1 MRLPPIATIL
11 LTRVEVAGREI
22 LDAVV
27 RAMGGARRQGQEKM
41 ADAVSEALEE
51 GGHVIVQAG
60 TGTGKSVGYL
70 APAMEWAAKTG
81 NRVIV
86 STATLALQRQIVAVD
101 APRVAEA
108 VRERY
113 GRTPEVA
120 LVKGWNNYVCL
131 RKAAGGYPEE
141 DALISRASGE
151 YGASATGEEVVRL
164 REWAMA
170 TDTGDRDDLVPGVS
184 DRAWRQVSVAKPE
197 CIGAKC
203 PMRGSCFPVLA
214 REAAEEA
221 DIVVTNHSMLGVQST
236 KTPVLPE
243 SAAFV
248 VDEAHELA
256 ERVTGQLTVSLSKSD
271 VSSLARLLRRQSI
284 LATEL
289 EAAGEELVEVL
300 DELDEGRLE
309 ELPAPLVD
317 SLSRMLGELQQVR
330 EDVNDL
336 GDKDEAATAAKSLT
350 RGRVMALVDVV
361 EQLLSEDV
369 TQGRIVPWIARDAD
383 GRSSLHAAPLD
394 VSASLADTLFEGKAV
409 ILTSATLEVG
419 GSFQHIASAVGF
431 TYPSQG
437 PWKGIDVG
445 SPFDHAKQGILYAAA
460 ALPAPGREG
469 IGEPQLKEIV
479 ELLEASGGG
488 ALGLFTSR
496 RAAQEAAEYA
506 RERLETPVFCQ
517 GDDQLSTLVGEF
529 AQNDAAS
536 LFGTLSLWQGVD
548 VPGRTCRLI
557 IIDRIPFPRPN
568 DPLTQART
576 RAVAEAG
583 GNGFMSVAAAHA
595 ALLLAQGAGRLL
607 RRTDDR
613 GVVAILDPRIVAARY
628 GSFLAA
634 SLPPMWRTKDPG
646 LVRSALARL
655 AAMPDSQPDQGESSE
670 PAI

>member
-1 MRLPPIATIL
+1 M
-11 LTRVEVAGREI
+11 AGRQI

-256 ERVTGQLTVSLSKSD
+256 DRVTGQLTVSLSKSD

-469 IGEPQLKEIV
+469 IGEAQLKEIV

-506 RERLETPVFCQ
+506 RDRLEMPVFCQ

-529 AQNDAAS
+529 AQDDAAS

-613 GVVAILDPRIVAARY
+613 GVVAILDPRIVTARY

>member
-1 MRLPPIATIL
+1 M
-11 LTRVEVAGREI
+11 AGRQI

-41 ADAVSEALEE
+41 ADAVSEVLEE

-256 ERVTGQLTVSLSKSD
+256 DRVTGQLTVSLSKSD

-300 DELDEGRLE
+300 DEFDEGRLE

-350 RGRVMALVDVV
+350 CGRVMALVDVV

-613 GVVAILDPRIVAARY
+613 GVVAILDPRIVTARY

>member
-1 MRLPPIATIL
+1 
-11 LTRVEVAGREI
+11 
-22 LDAVV
+22 
-27 RAMGGARRQGQEKM
+27 MGGARRQGQEKM
-41 ADAVSEALEE
+41 ADAVSEVLEE

-256 ERVTGQLTVSLSKSD
+256 DRVTGQLTVSLSKSD

-300 DELDEGRLE
+300 DEFDEGRLE

-350 RGRVMALVDVV
+350 CGRVMALVDVV

-613 GVVAILDPRIVAARY
+613 GVVAILDPRIVTARY